1 MLYCFI
7 MCRIKI
13 KFSYSYS
20 SSYSYSYSYNARINM
35 TYNELLLL
43 LISLSKLCIM
53 DMSALSKHFFSF
65 SFFGLQ
71 KMRLNVSKNFK
82 L

>member
-7 MCRIKI
+7 MRRFKI
-13 KFSYSYS
+13 KFS
-20 SSYSYSYSYNARINM
+20 SSYSYSYSYNVRINM
-35 TYNELLLL
+35 TYNELLLLLLLL

-53 DMSALSKHFFSF
+53 DISALSKTLLFFW
-65 SFFGLQ
+65 LT
-71 KMRLNVSKNFK
+71 KNEIERIEK